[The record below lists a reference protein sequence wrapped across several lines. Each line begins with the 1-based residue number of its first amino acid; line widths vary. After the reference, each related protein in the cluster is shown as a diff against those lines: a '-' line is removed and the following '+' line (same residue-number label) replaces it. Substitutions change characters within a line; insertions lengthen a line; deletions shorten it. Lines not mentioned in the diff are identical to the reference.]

1 MTEILL
7 NFLPPELVFKIEKQ
21 VHKKYMNELI
31 EDINLEYFR
40 RYEFEEW
47 DEVDRGGSY
56 TGYTD
61 NNFDWRPSVDE
72 RHGR

>member
-47 DEVDRGGSY
+47 DED